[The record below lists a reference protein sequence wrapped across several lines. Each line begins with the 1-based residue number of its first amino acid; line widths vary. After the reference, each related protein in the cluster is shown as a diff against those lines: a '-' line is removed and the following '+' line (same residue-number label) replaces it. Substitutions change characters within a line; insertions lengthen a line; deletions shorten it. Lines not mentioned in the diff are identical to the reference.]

1 MIKNFISEKGFEY
14 YEDVSLKRYNTYRL
28 NTVCKYLVIPKDI
41 YELIDLLKFIKKK
54 NIKYLVLGNGSNVI
68 FSMDYYDGV
77 IILLHQF
84 NSLDRDG
91 ELVKVG
97 SGYSLQRLSTFTVS
111 LGLMGLEFA
120 TGIPGLVGAS
130 VAMNAGAYNASIA
143 DVLESVTVL
152 TPDLEVIEMQKDEI
166 QFSYRNSFFK
176 ENANYY
182 ILSACFK
189 LNKGDKNEL
198 LERVSKRRVR
208 RLETQPLDMPS
219 AGSVFRNPIGMH
231 AGELI
236 EKCGLKGF
244 SIGDAQVSEKH
255 ANFIVNTGNATG
267 IEIIHLIDRIKREVK
282 DKFDVDLVLEQ
293 IIIE

>member
-1 MIKNFISEKGFEY
+1 MKSATDSLRGFSIIMIVFAHICQ
-14 YEDVSLKRYNTYRL
+14 YEDSLKQ
-28 NTVCKYLVIPKDI
+28 I
-41 YELIDLLKFIKKK
+41 LIGGGVSYKFIFSWGA
-54 NIKYLVLGNGSNVI
+54 IGVGLFFFLSGLGCYLS
-68 FSMDYYDGV
+68 
-77 IILLHQF
+77 
-84 NSLDRDG
+84 
-91 ELVKVG
+91 
-97 SGYSLQRLSTFTVS
+97 
-111 LGLMGLEFA
+111 
-120 TGIPGLVGAS
+120 
-130 VAMNAGAYNASIA
+130 
-143 DVLESVTVL
+143 
-152 TPDLEVIEMQKDEI
+152 
-166 QFSYRNSFFK
+166 
-176 ENANYY
+176 
-182 ILSACFK
+182 